1 MTTATIIVGFVVS
14 TIGLSFFLYGKK
26 QARLPQLVLGMLL
39 MATPFFAPP
48 VWAAGIAGAAI
59 AGLWLAVRAGY

>member
-39 MATPFFAPP
+39 MAIPFLAPP
-48 VWAAGIAGAAI
+48 VWAAGIACAAI